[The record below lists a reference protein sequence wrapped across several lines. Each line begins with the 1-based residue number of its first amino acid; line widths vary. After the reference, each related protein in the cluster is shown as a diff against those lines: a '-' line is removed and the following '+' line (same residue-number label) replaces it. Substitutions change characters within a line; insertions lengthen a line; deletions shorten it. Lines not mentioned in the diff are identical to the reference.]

1 MTDIDALISRD
12 PLAYLLDVAGMPLD
26 AVNRLTEKGGA
37 MTLENLAAVVK
48 DRLDRGETLLFDDAG
63 NAIEAAAAVKPADF
77 SDAGN
82 AAVFVRQNK
91 GRLIFTDAL
100 GWLCWNG
107 KVWERSEHKAL
118 GLAVAL
124 SEDMLSDAL
133 NAHRAA
139 QYALAEAKANEAA
152 GTGTARETDQAKAAV
167 SETKAYLAHAKQ
179 TRGAVRLHNILDLAR
194 PGLVIKTDK
203 LDADPAA
210 LNTPAGIV
218 DLTTGK
224 IKPHSAGEYCTQITA
239 ASPSSQGRDLWD
251 NFLNTITEG
260 NNEITDFL
268 QIVAGMALHGKVY
281 HEGLVLAYGA
291 GRNGKSTFF
300 NALGAAL
307 GSYAGNIDIDALT
320 TDRQNRGA
328 AMATLRGKRLVTAG
342 ELEEGRRL
350 SISTVKR
357 ICSTDRITVEEKYKQ
372 PETITPTHTLCL
384 FTNHLPRVGSTDPGT
399 WRRLIV
405 TEFKAT
411 IPERESVGNF
421 GDTLAVKAGGAILAW
436 AIDGAVRFAA
446 GGYKLP
452 IPSSV
457 AKTTQEYRQRE
468 DWLSNFI
475 ADYCEVSADHRV
487 LSSQLYRAYKYWAD
501 DAGDYIR
508 RLPDFNAAMEAAGYK
523 KIAPKNRATWIGIRL
538 RPDY

>member
-1 MTDIDALISRD
+1 MIEFESIKFLVEELKVPSEALPRLKEKYGSLEDLALIAKG
-12 PLAYLLDVAGMPLD
+12 AY
-26 AVNRLTEKGGA
+26 
-37 MTLENLAAVVK
+37 
-48 DRLDRGETLLFDDAG
+48 DRGESWVFDEYGNILDAD
-63 NAIEAAAAVKPADF
+63 APAVIKPSDF

-82 AAVFVRQNK
+82 SGVFVRQNK

-100 GWLCWNG
+100 GWLWWNG
-107 KVWERSEHKAL
+107 KVWERSDHKAL
-118 GLAVAL
+118 GLAVEL
-124 SEDMLSDAL
+124 SEAMLETAL
-133 NAHRAA
+133 DAHRAA
-139 QYALAEAKANEAA
+139 LLALATAKADEAA
-152 GTGTARETDQAKAAV
+152 GHGSIRETDQAKAAV
-167 SETKAYLAHAKQ
+167 TEAKAFLAHAKQ
-179 TRGAVRLHNILDLAR
+179 TRNATRLHNILDLSR
-194 PGLVIKTDK
+194 PGLVIKTGK

-239 ASPSSQGRDLWD
+239 ASPSNQGADMWEG
-251 NFLNTITEG
+251 FLDTITQHDAG
-260 NNEITDFL
+260 LKDFL
-268 QIVAGMALHGKVY
+268 QLVAGMALHGKIY

-342 ELEEGRRL
+342 ELEEGKRL
-350 SISTVKR
+350 SVSTVKK
-357 ICSTDRITVEEKYKQ
+357 ICSTDKLVVEEKYKQ

-384 FTNHLPRVGSTDPGT
+384 FSNFLPRVGSTDPGT

-405 TEFKAT
+405 LPFKAV
-411 IPERESVGNF
+411 ISEQDAAANF
-421 GDTLAVKAGGAILAW
+421 GDTLTREAGGAILSW
-436 AIDGAVRFAA
+436 AIEGAVRFAKA
-446 GGYKLP
+446 GYKLTVP
-452 IPSSV
+452 DTV
-457 AKTTQEYRQRE
+457 RAATQAYQQQE

-475 ADYCEVSADHRV
+475 ADCCEVSEDYRV

-508 RLPDFNAAMEAAGYK
+508 RLSDFNAAMESAGYK
-523 KIAPKNRATWIGIRL
+523 KIAPKNRKTWLHLRL
-538 RPDY
+538 KQDY